1 MRQYVVPALVE
12 VMKVGVFFAAGAAL
26 VWGMLLVK

>member
-1 MRQYVVPALVE
+1 MRHYVVPALVE

-26 VWGMLLVK
+26 LWGLLVVK